1 MPKVVTKDGKT
12 KNFSYSKKGM
22 ASAKAFAS
30 STGGKI
36 KNTPKGDMKRKY
48 GKAKKILK
56 IGLSH

>member
-22 ASAKAFAS
+22 AGAKAYAS

-48 GKAKKILK
+48 GKAKKY
-56 IGLSH
+56 